1 MSRTFTRRFAAIAAG
16 PLVAAGIFAGSV
28 VVADPADANAQTMSD
43 ATIDTCPGPLTGA
56 APVVAVYPA
65 PPASVVTVCC

>member
-28 VVADPADANAQTMSD
+28 VVADPAEASTPSMSD
-43 ATIDTCPGPLTGA
+43 AVQGSCTEALPVA
-56 APVVAVYPA
+56 AHVVAVYPA
-65 PPASVVTVCC
+65 PSASVVDVCC